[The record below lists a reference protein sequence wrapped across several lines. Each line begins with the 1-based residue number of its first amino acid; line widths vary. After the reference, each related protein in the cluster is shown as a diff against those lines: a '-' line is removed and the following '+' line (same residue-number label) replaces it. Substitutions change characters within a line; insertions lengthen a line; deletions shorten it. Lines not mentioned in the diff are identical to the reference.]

1 MESSRERLMVAIL
14 DLIREVGYKNAS
26 TKKIAERVQ
35 MNEASIFRLFGSK
48 KELFMEAVYAES
60 VSGEII
66 DINMIMA
73 LPSLKTRI
81 EVLLAFCMKFGYK
94 QATIFR
100 AVMTYSDMFIDSER
114 SHNILARVKQLIE
127 VLSNFFQDEFNKGNM
142 RAFNFHMFSELIF
155 SRILTASIEF
165 TEKETDQK
173 VIEPQ
178 IKKFIR
184 LYSDFI
190 YDNFKIEDYCDLE

>member
-1 MESSRERLMVAIL
+1 MESSRERLMIAIL

-60 VSGEII
+60 ISGEIV
-66 DINMIMA
+66 DIAMIRA

-81 EVLLAFCMKFGYK
+81 EVLLASCMKFGFK

-100 AVMTYSDMFIDSER
+100 AVMTYSDMFTDSER
-114 SHNILARVKQLIE
+114 SHNLLDRVTELIE
-127 VLSNFFQDEFNKGNM
+127 VMSSFFQDEFNNGTM
-142 RAFNFHMFSELIF
+142 RAFNFHMFSEIIF

-173 VIEPQ
+173 IIEPQ
-178 IKKFIR
+178 TKRFIR
-184 LYSDFI
+184 LYADFI
-190 YDNFKIEDYCDLE
+190 YDNFKTEKDCDFD

>member
-1 MESSRERLMVAIL
+1 MQSSKERLMIAIL

-26 TKKIAERVQ
+26 TKKIAERVE

-48 KELFMEAVYAES
+48 KELFMEAVYNES

-66 DINMIMA
+66 DIDMIMA

-81 EVLLAFCMKFGYK
+81 EVLLASCMKFGYK
-94 QATIFR
+94 QTTIFR
-100 AVMTYSDMFIDSER
+100 AVMTYSDMFTVSER
-114 SHNILARVKQLIE
+114 SHTLLARVRQLID
-127 VLSNFFQDEFNKGNM
+127 VINDFFQEEFNKGNM
-142 RAFNFHMFSELIF
+142 RAFDFRMFSELIF
-155 SRILTASIEF
+155 SRILTASLEF

-178 IKKFIR
+178 IRKFIR

-190 YDNFKIEDYCDLE
+190 YNNFKIEKDCDFE

>member
-1 MESSRERLMVAIL
+1 MESSKERIMVAIL

-60 VSGEII
+60 ISGEII
-66 DINMIMA
+66 DTDMIRA
-73 LPSLKTRI
+73 LPSLKTHI
-81 EVLLAFCMKFGYK
+81 GVLPASCMKFGYK

-100 AVMTYSDMFIDSER
+100 AVMTYSDMFTDSER
-114 SHNILARVKQLIE
+114 SHNLLARV
-127 VLSNFFQDEFNKGNM
+127 M
-142 RAFNFHMFSELIF
+142 EL
-155 SRILTASIEF
+155 IEF
-165 TEKETDQK
+165 TKKETDQK
-173 VIEPQ
+173 IIEPQ
-178 IKKFIR
+178 TKKFIR

-190 YDNFKIEDYCDLE
+190 YDNFKIDKDCDFE